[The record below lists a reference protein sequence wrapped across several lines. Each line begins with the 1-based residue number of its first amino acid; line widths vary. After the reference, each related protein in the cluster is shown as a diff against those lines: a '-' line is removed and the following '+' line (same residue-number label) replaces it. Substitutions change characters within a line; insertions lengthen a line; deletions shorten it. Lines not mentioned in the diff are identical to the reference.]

1 MSVSLSR
8 TEGRQKKTDDSG
20 PYTQYGEDKRQNTGF
35 ICPHPFLPG
44 FILPCPYLPG
54 RRHFAKPSRIPN
66 LVMEGQMKRYEE
78 EAKGQRNSETILVPQ
93 WSSRRDAQ
101 SAAPEPEHLGGN
113 VDFSASEGNNSYL
126 QKKENKKQP
135 QRTPKLGSLSDD
147 DDLVTLPG
155 ARTCASDSSGDDS
168 AHDNNDCEE
177 ERSSDKLSSDSRQ
190 GSPSSSTEQDFPL
203 LSTIKAGIQPCPTE
217 PPASGKMHGQ
227 WEIPLSF
234 HPNDI
239 PTATL
244 ANVTPAHVQACV
256 QGKAI
261 APQANSETNASPPA
275 EAAAAQMQQETYD
288 LLADF
293 PALVPPTK
301 PLVIGEVHGY
311 PKTKNA
317 KGKKGFTCL
326 LNPCQES
333 RASHQR
339 REGNVP
345 YEVSS
350 ICAGDQKSVPD
361 LQPFGLTSH
370 RNSATVSC
378 DEKKGQNHETPTVAG
393 TDGVGGNA
401 RSWASAAK
409 AGMKQAAA
417 PQEKARPCTFQQIA
431 TINRAKAFGAQV
443 HRANCPSGF
452 RWRFPFQQVRGNLAK
467 HSQF

>member
-1 MSVSLSR
+1 MSVSLPR

-20 PYTQYGEDKRQNTGF
+20 PHTQYGEDKRQNTT
-35 ICPHPFLPG
+35 G

-54 RRHFAKPSRIPN
+54 RRHFAKPSRIPS

-78 EAKGQRNSETILVPQ
+78 EAKGQRNSENLEDKLKSFEISHETILVPQ

-101 SAAPEPEHLGGN
+101 SSAPEPEHLGGN
-113 VDFSASEGNNSYL
+113 V
-126 QKKENKKQP
+126 
-135 QRTPKLGSLSDD
+135 
-147 DDLVTLPG
+147 
-155 ARTCASDSSGDDS
+155 DDS

-177 ERSSDKLSSDSRQ
+177 EHSSDKLSSDSRQ

-227 WEIPLSF
+227 WEIPLSL

-239 PTATL
+239 PTVTL
-244 ANVTPAHVQACV
+244 ANVMPAHVQACV
-256 QGKAI
+256 QVKAI
-261 APQANSETNASPPA
+261 APQANSETDVSPA
-275 EAAAAQMQQETYD
+275 AAAAAAQMPQETYD

-293 PALVPPTK
+293 PALAPPTK

-333 RASHQR
+333 GASHQR
-339 REGNVP
+339 REENVP
-345 YEVSS
+345 HEVSS

-370 RNSATVSC
+370 RNSATISC
-378 DEKKGQNHETPTVAG
+378 DEEKGQNHETPTVAG

-417 PQEKARPCTFQQIA
+417 PQEKARPCTFQQID
-431 TINRAKAFGAQV
+431 TINRAKGLAHTEGYL
-443 HRANCPSGF
+443 G
-452 RWRFPFQQVRGNLAK
+452 RFEV
-467 HSQF
+467 